1 MFGFI
6 KNWFK
11 PKKSF
16 EEIKAERSALRE
28 KIELLEKTELAYEIC
43 KELGKINL
51 KDTDADE
58 QIVYCLDKLY
68 QSGVTKAMEA
78 AYYYWNSQVLTRD
91 EKLADRIMEL
101 WQQTK
106 AYKLE
111 MMKTKINKLQEDFN
125 D

>member
-16 EEIKAERSALRE
+16 EEIRAERKALRE
-28 KIELLEKTELAYEIC
+28 KIELLENTKLAYEIC
-43 KELGKINL
+43 KELGKINK
-51 KDTDADE
+51 KDPDADE

-68 QSGVTKAMEA
+68 QSGVTEA
-78 AYYYWNSQVLTRD
+78 IDAASYYITSNVLFGEDDLTERIMKLWTQTKTY
-91 EKLADRIMEL
+91 KLATIE
-101 WQQTK
+101 
-106 AYKLE
+106 
-111 MMKTKINKLQEDFN
+111 NKLNKLNEDFN